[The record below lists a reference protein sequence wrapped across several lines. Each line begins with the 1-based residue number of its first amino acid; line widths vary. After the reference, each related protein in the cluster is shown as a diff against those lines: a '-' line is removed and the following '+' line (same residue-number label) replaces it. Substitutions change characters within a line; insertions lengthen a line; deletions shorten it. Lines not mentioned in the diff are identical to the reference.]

1 VRAEREHGNLWVQ
14 LPRHLLDAREPV
26 VEIRPPEPRG
36 EPALDA
42 DDVDRPGDALERLAG
57 NLGERVAA
65 DPHAERVRRREERL
79 RRTWPLRPSPGAWHR
94 PRRPRL
100 TWLLR
105 TRPGAWH
112 LPGAPRERA
121 GRRRQR
127 EVHPRVDP
135 ILVAPADRHLEL
147 VPRRRQVQRTAE
159 GDERPRHVDRD
170 LALKACW
177 LDLRLLP
184 QTLRLQDG

>member
-42 DDVDRPGDALERLAG
+42 DDVDRPADALERLAG

-65 DPHAERVRRREERL
+65 DPDAERVRRREERL
-79 RRTWPLRPSPGAWHR
+79 RRTWPLRPS
-94 PRRPRL
+94 
-100 TWLLR
+100 
-105 TRPGAWH
+105 PGAWH

-184 QTLRLQDG
+184 QTLRL